1 MIKEEEEV
9 VCEADD
15 AVEEAGDER
24 EQDPEPDPIG
34 LEDEDGVEE
43 DFQLGRYIMCWDLLN
58 LYKQGFGSIQFWRGS
73 GSGSLDPHFGIVDP
87 DPDPRIHL
95 LRIVDPD
102 PDPRIHLWK

>member
-58 LYKQGFGSIQFWRGS
+58 LYKLFWC
-73 GSGSLDPHFGIVDP
+73 
-87 DPDPRIHL
+87 L
-95 LRIVDPD
+95 LYIFTKLYSTPYAGVLLCL
-102 PDPRIHLWK
+102 IS

>member
-24 EQDPEPDPIG
+24 EQDPAPDPVG

-43 DFQLGRYIMCWDLLN
+43 DFQLGRYIMC
-58 LYKQGFGSIQFWRGS
+58 
-73 GSGSLDPHFGIVDP
+73 
-87 DPDPRIHL
+87 
-95 LRIVDPD
+95 
-102 PDPRIHLWK
+102 